1 MLGLLKSIV
10 SKRALLNLNLGK
22 NLPPMRGDT
31 SQISQVIMNLVLNAS
46 DAIGE
51 RSGVV
56 TISTGA
62 TECSREYLKKT
73 YGDENLAPGLYITLE
88 VSDTGTGMDKATQER
103 IFEPFFTTKFT
114 GRGLGL
120 AAVLGIVRGHKGAL
134 RLYSQLGKGT
144 TFKILFPASET
155 DAESLARN
163 NGATKNDWR
172 GEGTVILVD
181 DEETIRTMG
190 ARMLASLGFTVL
202 TVADGREALA
212 VYAEHRDE
220 ITLVLLDL
228 TMPHMDGEET
238 FRELRLLNPKIRV
251 VMSSGYT
258 ENDITARFAGKG
270 LVGFVQKPY
279 SPAELAEQLRAA
291 LTPR

>member
-1 MLGLLKSIV
+1 
-10 SKRALLNLNLGK
+10 
-22 NLPPMRGDT
+22 
-31 SQISQVIMNLVLNAS
+31 
-46 DAIGE
+46 
-51 RSGVV
+51 
-56 TISTGA
+56 
-62 TECSREYLKKT
+62 
-73 YGDENLAPGLYITLE
+73 
-88 VSDTGTGMDKATQER
+88 
-103 IFEPFFTTKFT
+103 
-114 GRGLGL
+114 
-120 AAVLGIVRGHKGAL
+120 
-134 RLYSQLGKGT
+134 
-144 TFKILFPASET
+144 
-155 DAESLARN
+155 
-163 NGATKNDWR
+163 
-172 GEGTVILVD
+172 
-181 DEETIRTMG
+181 MG

>member
-1 MLGLLKSIV
+1 MMPLLHWFRPPRS
-10 SKRALLNLNLGK
+10 LLTLYL
-22 NLPPMRGDT
+22 
-31 SQISQVIMNLVLNAS
+31 A
-46 DAIGE
+46 
-51 RSGVV
+51 
-56 TISTGA
+56 GA
-62 TECSREYLKKT
+62 
-73 YGDENLAPGLYITLE
+73 
-88 VSDTGTGMDKATQER
+88 
-103 IFEPFFTTKFT
+103 
-114 GRGLGL
+114 
-120 AAVLGIVRGHKGAL
+120 
-134 RLYSQLGKGT
+134 
-144 TFKILFPASET
+144 FKILFPASET

-172 GEGTVILVD
+172 GEGTVLLVD

-251 VMSSGYT
+251 VVSSGYT